1 MFFIDVS
8 IWAKM
13 RHINVCVCFNCRGS
27 LGTKWNVNGHRNN
40 VHDYGAAGS
49 LGTKWN
55 VNGRNRTKGQKNE
68 SFFRN

>member
-27 LGTKWNVNGHRNN
+27 SGTKWNVN
-40 VHDYGAAGS
+40 VS
-49 LGTKWN
+49 
-55 VNGRNRTKGQKNE
+55 NGNQIEIGLSVLQE
-68 SFFRN
+68 LSGM